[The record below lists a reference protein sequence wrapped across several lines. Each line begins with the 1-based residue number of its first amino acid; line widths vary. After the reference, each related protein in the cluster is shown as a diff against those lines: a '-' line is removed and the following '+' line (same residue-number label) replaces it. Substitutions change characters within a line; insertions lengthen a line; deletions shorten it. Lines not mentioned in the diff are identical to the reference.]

1 MARPNR
7 SPEIENALLQAVATH
22 PRDLV
27 GMVAAQLGL
36 SNARISMQVRSLVAD
51 GYLEKSGSTRPT
63 YSIGRNRRLLLAFDR
78 KGLAEDTV
86 WTAHI
91 QPLLRG
97 LPQNIIDM
105 AHHGVTE
112 MVNNAVDHSEAQRV
126 SVSVDLREG
135 QLTMSVRDNGVGI
148 FKKITAALGL
158 PDERLALLEL
168 SKGKFTTDP
177 RNHSGEGVFFTS
189 RMFDKFQIVS
199 GGMTFDHDAK
209 HSTDVLLADSAWP
222 LAGTAVLMMINTSS
236 QRTITQVF
244 TEFSSGP
251 EDYTFAK
258 TIVPVRLARV
268 GDENLISR
276 SQAKRLLQRVERF
289 RIVILDFEDVRSIGQ
304 AFADEIFRVFANA
317 HPEVELIATKASTEV
332 QQMVRRAQVARD
344 ESNLQSSE
352 PPTAGTETA

>member
-7 SPEIENALLQAVATH
+7 APEIEDALLQAVATH

-63 YSIGRNRRLLLAFDR
+63 YSIGRNRRLFRGFDR
-78 KGLAEDTV
+78 AGLAEDAV
-86 WTAHI
+86 WTEHI

-97 LPQNIIDM
+97 LPTNILDV
-105 AHHGVTE
+105 AQHGVTE
-112 MVNNAVDHSEAQRV
+112 MVNNAIDHSEAQRV
-126 SVSVDLREG
+126 WVGIDLREG
-135 QLTMSVRDNGVGI
+135 ELRISVRDNGVGI
-148 FKKITAALGL
+148 FKKITNALGL
-158 PDERLALLEL
+158 PHERLALLEL

-189 RMFDKFQIVS
+189 RMFDRFQILS
-199 GGMTFDHDAK
+199 GGLTFDHDAN
-209 HSTDVLLADSAWP
+209 HEDGYLLDDSDWP
-222 LAGTAVLMMINTSS
+222 LAGTVVVMRINTNSE
-236 QRTITQVF
+236 RTTSKVF

-258 TIVPVRLARV
+258 TVVPVRLARV

-289 RIVILDFEDVRSIGQ
+289 RIVMLDFEGVRSIGQ

-317 HPEVELIATKASTEV
+317 HPEVELIATKASAEV

-344 ESNLQSSE
+344 ESNLQAAL
-352 PPTAGTETA
+352 PARGDARG